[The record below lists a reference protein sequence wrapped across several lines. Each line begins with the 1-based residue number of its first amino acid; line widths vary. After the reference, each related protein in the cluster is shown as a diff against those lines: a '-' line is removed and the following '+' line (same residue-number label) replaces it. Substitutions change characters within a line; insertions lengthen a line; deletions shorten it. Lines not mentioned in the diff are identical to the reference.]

1 MNGINI
7 QEWYPSI
14 DKCHEVNY
22 VATIVKDAK
31 PSPKVSL
38 QVEVGLPVDPD
49 IPVIGY
55 IGR

>member
-38 QVEVGLPVDPD
+38 QVEVGLHVNPN
-49 IPVIGY
+49 IPIIGY